1 MSGNKPIPSL
11 KRAVVVPP
19 SVMENFVNAG
29 TVTPP
34 APLTLVPD
42 AAAVS
47 AAPVA
52 KAEVAPAV
60 VATLAPVEAP
70 APVAAERSSR
80 PSKKSGRKLEVRKD
94 GTEARKVTFYL
105 DPEVDRAL
113 AVHAATSGMDR
124 SMLVN
129 EALAKFLKRRSE

>member
-42 AAAVS
+42 AAAA

-60 VATLAPVEAP
+60 VATPAPVEAP
-70 APVAAERSSR
+70 VAPAAERSAR
-80 PSKKSGRKLEVRKD
+80 PAKKSGRKLEVRKD

-113 AVHAATSGMDR
+113 AVYAATSGMDR

-129 EALAKFLKRRSE
+129 EALAKFLKRRAE